1 MSLETETRPEPKP
14 LIPSQYS
21 FSVCV
26 CVCVCVCL
34 ISTFWGIYS
43 CKVTVVER
51 VWVSEYTQG
60 PSFQT
65 QACLWSHQ

>member
-1 MSLETETRPEPKP
+1 MSLETETRSEPKP
-14 LIPSQYS
+14 LIPVQYS

-26 CVCVCVCL
+26 CVCVCL
-34 ISTFWGIYS
+34 NSTFWGIYS

-51 VWVSEYTQG
+51 VWVSEYIQG